1 MMGRRPKA
9 KPAVTVKALPGAQG
23 AVVGYARTSTVEQE
37 AGLEAQRRDLAAA
50 GCGKVF
56 AEQVSS
62 IGKRDQLAAALD
74 YLREGDVLVV
84 TKPDRLA
91 RSVADLL
98 GVVGKLDAKG
108 IALRLLSM
116 GNQVVDT
123 GTSTGRL
130 MLTVLGAVA
139 EFERALML
147 ERQREGIAKAKGEGK
162 YKGRKPTARA
172 KAADVQRLREAGIT
186 PTAIAAKLGI
196 SRASVY
202 RIMVGG
208 GVSGAVIPRVS
219 GQDSATPHANLAGVA
234 SGKAS
239 GAARRAKAADYAAKL
254 APILTE
260 LDPDGSMT
268 LGQLASAL
276 TARGVPTMRDGP
288 WSAVQVHRLK
298 ARMAEEA

>member
-1 MMGRRPKA
+1 
-9 KPAVTVKALPGAQG
+9 L
-23 AVVGYARTSTVEQE
+23 
-37 AGLEAQRRDLAAA
+37 
-50 GCGKVF
+50 F

-98 GVVGKLDAKG
+98 GIVGKLDAKG
-108 IALRLLSM
+108 VALRILSM
-116 GNQVVDT
+116 GNQLVDT
-123 GTSTGRL
+123 GTPTGRL

-147 ERQREGIAKAKGEGK
+147 ERQREGIAKAKREGK

-172 KAADVQRLREAGIT
+172 KAADVQQLREAGMT
-186 PTAIAAKLGI
+186 PTVIAAKLGI

-208 GVSGAVIPRVS
+208 GVSGP
-219 GQDSATPHANLAGVA
+219 DSAPVVPPPVDADSLRPYAKQAGV
-234 SGKAS
+234 AS
-239 GAARRAKAADYAAKL
+239 GAARREKAADYVAEL
-254 APILTE
+254 APILAE

-268 LGQLASAL
+268 LGQLASEL
-276 TARGVPTMRDGP
+276 TAREVPTMRGGP

-298 ARMAEEA
+298 ARMEGAA